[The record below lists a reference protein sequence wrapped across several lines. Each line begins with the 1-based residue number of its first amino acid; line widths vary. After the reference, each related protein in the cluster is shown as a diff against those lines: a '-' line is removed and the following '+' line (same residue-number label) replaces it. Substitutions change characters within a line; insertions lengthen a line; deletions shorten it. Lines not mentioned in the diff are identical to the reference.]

1 MRHLT
6 CFFVVG
12 VLSGPLAARAS
23 DCIGFL
29 PPTAAYPVGAV
40 PTEVRFADLDNDGDP
55 DAITT
60 NVGADSV
67 SVLLNCG
74 FGLFEPAV
82 DYPTGPQVAGLATAD
97 MDGDGFQDILVVSA
111 DKFQDLIIFFNNGD
125 ATFGAPTTTGVLDDL
140 AALATAD
147 VDGDGDIDV
156 VAANRGGTLDIYR
169 NNGTGGFSGQTNINV
184 GGQPEDVLIADFN
197 HDSRLDLACIDVAN
211 SAIILRIQSF
221 SGGFLQS
228 VTLNVGN
235 TPTRLHADDLDG
247 DGSLDLIAS
256 QFGAGEI
263 SIFYNEGGLNFSLED
278 VIGVADGPV
287 GITSADFDADGDT
300 DLAVANEQSAQIAV
314 LNNQGARTFSAQYI
328 DLGTSPSGVAAGD
341 ITQDGLTELAVTD
354 PTDGSLTF
362 LFNRGGDL
370 NEQLQGNRPFKV
382 ASGDFDN
389 DGDLDVV
396 ATAVADPVVH
406 IYENSGGWLLA
417 ANPLA
422 SPAPSL
428 DVKVADLDHDGNEDL
443 VLVHPTDPPL
453 VSIHMGNGDL
463 TFQSPQSIE
472 FGASS
477 GQAAVIAD
485 FDGDGDPDIV
495 AVCLFP
501 GGKGFGAQLFL
512 NDGFGAFSLS
522 GGVQDALF
530 RDLDAGDLDGDGD
543 IDLAIARQRGGG
555 INTPPGGVDVYLND
569 GAGNFSLN
577 ATYLMGSLGR
587 GVRDVVLSDL
597 DDDRI
602 LDMVALNRESGFE
615 TVEAWIGLGD
625 GTFSSSITLVAGGS
639 PFAVESADFDG
650 DNDPDVAFTCLDEGT
665 ATVLLN
671 DGEAFF
677 SLLDQ
682 YEVGTD
688 LRGLHPADINGD
700 GAADLVVANENSAE
714 SAITVLYNAR
724 PGCPSDLDGSGSTDL
739 DDLNAVLASFGSAD
753 ETADTNGDGIVDLQD
768 LNLVLGAFGTACP

>member
-1 MRHLT
+1 MRHMT
-6 CFFVVG
+6 CFFVAG
-12 VLSGPLAARAS
+12 VLSGPLAALAS

-29 PPTAAYPVGAV
+29 PPTATYPVGAV
-40 PTEVRFADLDNDGDP
+40 PTQVRFADLDNDGDL

-147 VDGDGDIDV
+147 VDGDGDVDV

-197 HDSRLDLACIDVAN
+197 NDSRLDLACIDVAN

-247 DGSLDLIAS
+247 DGRQDLIAS

-263 SIFYNEGGLNFSLED
+263 SVFFNEGDLNFSLED

-314 LNNQGARTFSAQYI
+314 LRNEGARTFSAQYI
-328 DLGTSPSGVAAGD
+328 DLGTSPSAIASSD
-341 ITQDGLTELAVTD
+341 ITQDGLAELAVTD

-370 NEQLQGNRPFKV
+370 NEQLQGDRPFNI

-396 ATAVADPVVH
+396 ATAAVNPVVS
-406 IYENSGGWLLA
+406 IYENVDGWLLA
-417 ANPLA
+417 ANMLA
-422 SPAPSL
+422 SPAASL
-428 DVKVADLDHDGNEDL
+428 DVKVADFDDDGNEDL

-453 VSIHMGNGDL
+453 VSILLGNGDL

-485 FDGDGDPDIV
+485 FDGDEDLDIV
-495 AVCLFP
+495 ATCLF
-501 GGKGFGAQLFL
+501 GGGDVFNAQLFL
-512 NDGFGAFSLS
+512 NDGAGAFSLA
-522 GGVQDALF
+522 GGVQDAYL
-530 RDLDAGDLDGDGD
+530 RELDAGDLDGDSD
-543 IDLAIARQRGGG
+543 MDLVIARQRGPGL
-555 INTPPGGVDVYLND
+555 NEAPGGVDVYLND
-569 GAGNFSLN
+569 GDGNFSLN
-577 ATYLMGSLGR
+577 ATYLMGSLGY
-587 GVRDVVLSDL
+587 GLRDVVLSDF
-597 DDDRI
+597 DDDGI
-602 LDMVALNRESGFE
+602 LDMVALNREAGVE

-639 PFAVESADFDG
+639 PFAVESGDFDG
-650 DNDPDVAFTCLDEGT
+650 DNDADVAFTCLEEGAVTVLVNDGT
-665 ATVLLN
+665 ASF
-671 DGEAFF
+671 G
-677 SLLDQ
+677 LLDH
-682 YEVGTD
+682 YDVGTD
-688 LRGLHPADINGD
+688 PRGVHAADINGD
-700 GAADLVVANENSAE
+700 GATDLVVANDNNAE
-714 SAITVLYNAR
+714 HALTVLYNAR
-724 PGCPSDLDGSGSTDL
+724 PGCPGDLDGSGSTDL
-739 DDLNAVLASFGSAD
+739 ADLNAVLASFGTANES
-753 ETADTNGDGIVDLQD
+753 ADTNGDGIVDLQD
-768 LNLVLGAFGTACP
+768 LNQVLGAFGTACP